1 MKELKTFKNQ
11 TLDTVIKDWKSWSRR
26 DHQIST
32 DNISP
37 NAKSIILS
45 DKARGEKKKKTSFS
59 LPVVMLHIYVYTRKH
74 HKKKQNGLQEEIN
87 ETTLKPCSRAE
98 DNMVLVFLN
107 TKIDLQKEKIVC
119 KTNWNLNWVLAWLD
133 YPASNA
139 LMERLRRGVKV
150 FSVRGLGFGVSNG
163 ARNGDVKRQ
172 QFCVSVL
179 SVFQCLKCW
188 DF

>member
-1 MKELKTFKNQ
+1 MKILVTPGSSNQYRQYIPKCEIDNFKRQ
-11 TLDTVIKDWKSWSRR
+11 
-26 DHQIST
+26 ST
-32 DNISP
+32 
-37 NAKSIILS
+37 
-45 DKARGEKKKKTSFS
+45 RGKEQKNTSFS

-87 ETTLKPCSRAE
+87 ETTLKPCRRAE

-107 TKIDLQKEKIVC
+107 TKIDLEKEKIVC

-150 FSVRGLGFGVSNG
+150 FSVRGL
-163 ARNGDVKRQ
+163 RLW
-172 QFCVSVL
+172 C
-179 SVFQCLKCW
+179 
-188 DF
+188 

>member
-1 MKELKTFKNQ
+1 M
-11 TLDTVIKDWKSWSRR
+11 
-26 DHQIST
+26 
-32 DNISP
+32 
-37 NAKSIILS
+37 
-45 DKARGEKKKKTSFS
+45 
-59 LPVVMLHIYVYTRKH
+59 YTRKH

-98 DNMVLVFLN
+98 DNTVLVFLN

-150 FSVRGLGFGVSNG
+150 FSVRGLGFSVSIEH
-163 ARNGDVKRQ
+163 ARVMLRGSNFACL
-172 QFCVSVL
+172 FCLFFNVLNVGIFKSKITFERFHSLKWAPKCNFVLDL
-179 SVFQCLKCW
+179 SVGKICLHHILRHLRSIKEHLKSEGISR
-188 DF
+188 